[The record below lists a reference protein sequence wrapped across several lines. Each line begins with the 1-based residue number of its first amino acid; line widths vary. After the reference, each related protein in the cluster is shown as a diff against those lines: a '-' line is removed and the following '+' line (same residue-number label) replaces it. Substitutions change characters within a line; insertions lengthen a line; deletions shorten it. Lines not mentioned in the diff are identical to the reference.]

1 MTLYELKE
9 KLATLNAQINVDAN
23 WIAEKASSCRG
34 SRGRSRREHQ
44 HLR

>member
-23 WIAEKASSCRG
+23 WIAEFQSTLLREERQKIRSSYL
-34 SRGRSRREHQ
+34 S
-44 HLR
+44 